1 MKRNRKMIVV
11 FLTPAAICYILIFL
25 YPTIRTFFMSFFSVD
40 QITSG
45 ISTWQFAGL
54 SNYKTLLDSSLF
66 IGSLWN
72 IVKMWLFGGIGIFFI
87 AMLFAVILSSGIKGK
102 GLYRSLIYM
111 PNVISAVAMG
121 TMWIQYVYSAKFGLL
136 KSFFTC
142 IGAQNLANMQWTA
155 PEMMFVSLLIAYSF
169 GMIGYFMI
177 IFMAGIERIPDNI
190 NEAAKID
197 GADGIR
203 RFFKITLP
211 LLKDVIRT
219 TLVLWTIE
227 IVGFF
232 VWSQVFSPRTPDKG
246 TITPMVYMYQLL
258 FGSENVVTERNI
270 GSGAAVGVLLTL
282 IVISMFIVCTR
293 LLKDDKLE
301 Y

>member
-11 FLTPAAICYILIFL
+11 FLVPAAVCYLLIFL
-25 YPTIRTFFMSFFSVD
+25 YPTLRTLIMSFFSVD
-40 QITSG
+40 HITASV
-45 ISTWQFAGL
+45 STWKFAGL
-54 SNYKTLLDSSLF
+54 ENYGTLLNSSLF
-66 IGSLWN
+66 ITSLWN
-72 IVKMWLFGGIGIFFI
+72 VLKIWIFGGIGIFII
-87 AMLFAVILSSGIKGK
+87 AMLFAVILSSGVRGK
-102 GLYRSLIYM
+102 GMYRSLIYM

-136 KSFFTC
+136 KGFFTF
-142 IGAQNLANMQWTA
+142 IGADHLAQVQWTA
-155 PEMMFVSLLIAYSF
+155 PDMLFISLLIAYSF

-177 IFMAGIERIPDNI
+177 IFMAGIERIPSDI

-197 GADGIR
+197 GANGIK

-219 TLVLWTIE
+219 NLVLWTIE
-227 IVGFF
+227 VVGFF

-258 FGSENVVTERNI
+258 FGSETVVTDRNI

-282 IVISMFIVCTR
+282 IVISMFIVSSK
-293 LLKDDKLE
+293 LIKDDKLE

>member
-1 MKRNRKMIVV
+1 MYVV
-11 FLTPAAICYILIFL
+11 FLAPAAVCYILIFL
-25 YPTIRTFFMSFFSVD
+25 YPTIRTFFMSFFSVEH
-40 QITSG
+40 ITSG
-45 ISTWQFAGL
+45 IATWKFAGL
-54 SNYKTLLDSSLF
+54 SNYRTLLDSSLF
-66 IGSLWN
+66 MASLGN
-72 IVKMWLFGGIGIFFI
+72 ILKMWLFGGVGIFVI
-87 AMLFAVILSSGIKGK
+87 AMLFAVILSAGIRGK
-102 GLYRSLIYM
+102 GVYRSLIYM

-136 KSFFTC
+136 KGFFTF
-142 IGAQNLANMQWTA
+142 IGARQLAEVQWTA
-155 PEMMFVSLLIAYSF
+155 PEMLFISLLIAYSF

-177 IFMAGIERIPDNI
+177 IFMAGIERIPGTI

-197 GADGIR
+197 GANGVK
-203 RFFKITLP
+203 RFFRITLP
-211 LLKDVIRT
+211 LLKDVLRT

-246 TITPMVYMYQLL
+246 TISPMVYMYQLL

-282 IVISMFIVCTR
+282 IVVSMFIVCTKLFR
-293 LLKDDKLE
+293 DDKIE